1 MLYTRK
7 ILVYTEVVRALC
19 GIYIVEDAGAVSIVI
34 DAEDGKVREPG
45 RSFYQRKPDEGLS
58 G

>member
-1 MLYTRK
+1 
-7 ILVYTEVVRALC
+7 LVHTGVVRALC

-45 RSFYQRKPDEGLS
+45 RSFYQRKSDEGLS

>member
-1 MLYTRK
+1 MLYTRG
-7 ILVYTEVVRALC
+7 ILVYTGVVRALC

-34 DAEDGKVREPG
+34 DTEDGKVRESG
-45 RSFYQRKPDEGLS
+45 RSFCRKKPDEGLS

>member
-1 MLYTRK
+1 M
-7 ILVYTEVVRALC
+7 VYTGVVRALC

-34 DAEDGKVREPG
+34 DTEDGKVRESG
-45 RSFYQRKPDEGLS
+45 RSFCRKKPDEGLS